1 MPISLSVK
9 QFFSN
14 FYNTSYMTDELF
26 DNHSLKQPLVFP
38 ASESASRDRA
48 PSAVSC
54 KCGNFEFCD
63 HDAFRTV
70 SNLLWLPT
78 NDVTRKPP
86 VQNES
91 SKNAWLR

>member
-70 SNLLWLPT
+70 SNLLWVRPLDALHLTQPDLLNT
-78 NDVTRKPP
+78 LVC
-86 VQNES
+86 
-91 SKNAWLR
+91 